1 MATDETGR
9 LRASHADREQ
19 AIEVLKAAFVQGRL
33 DKHELDARVGQAF
46 ASRTY
51 LELAAVTADIPP
63 DPIPANPIPAN
74 PIPANPIP
82 AKPLPARA
90 QGNRGVRSGLAV
102 IAVGTGLASFVWAAA
117 LITDN
122 PIAIFVA
129 LAITFAYAGTLMLA
143 GSVMLESRPRKR
155 ARPRPLSRPPLGQVG
170 IR

>member
-1 MATDETGR
+1 MATDGTGR

-33 DKHELDARVGQAF
+33 DKHELEARVDRAF

-63 DPIPANPIPAN
+63 GPIPAR
-74 PIPANPIP
+74 
-82 AKPLPARA
+82 PLPA
-90 QGNRGVRSGLAV
+90 QPEGNRGVRSGLSV
-102 IAVGTGLASFVWAAA
+102 IAAGTGLAAFVWAAA

-122 PIAIFVA
+122 PVAIFVA
-129 LAITFAYAGTLMLA
+129 LAISLAYAGTLILA

-155 ARPRPLSRPPLGQVG
+155 GRARPLSRPPLGQVG

>member
-1 MATDETGR
+1 MATDGTGR

-33 DKHELDARVGQAF
+33 DKHELEARVDRAF

-63 DPIPANPIPAN
+63 GPIPAR
-74 PIPANPIP
+74 
-82 AKPLPARA
+82 PLPA
-90 QGNRGVRSGLAV
+90 QPEGNRGVRSGLSV
-102 IAVGTGLASFVWAAA
+102 IAAGTGLAAFVWAAA

-122 PIAIFVA
+122 PVAIFVA
-129 LAITFAYAGTLMLA
+129 LAISLAYAGTLILA

-155 ARPRPLSRPPLGQVG
+155 GRPRPLSRPPLGQVG

>member
-1 MATDETGR
+1 MATDGTDR

-33 DKHELDARVGQAF
+33 DKHELDARVGRAF

-63 DPIPANPIPAN
+63 G
-74 PIPANPIP
+74 PIP
-82 AKPLPARA
+82 AKPVPVRPLPA
-90 QGNRGVRSGLAV
+90 QPEGNRGVRSGLSV
-102 IAVGTGLASFVWAAA
+102 IAAGTGLAAFVWAVA

-122 PIAIFVA
+122 PVAIFVA
-129 LAITFAYAGTLMLA
+129 LAITLAYAGTLILA

-155 ARPRPLSRPPLGQVG
+155 GRPRPLSGPPLGQVG

>member
-9 LRASHADREQ
+9 VRASHADRER
-19 AIEVLKAAFVQGRL
+19 AVEVLKAAFVQGRL
-33 DKHELDARVGQAF
+33 DKHEFDARVGQAF

-63 DPIPANPIPAN
+63 G
-74 PIPANPIP
+74 PIP
-82 AKPLPARA
+82 AKPIPARPLPARPE
-90 QGNRGVRSGLAV
+90 GNRGVRSGLAV

-129 LAITFAYAGTLMLA
+129 LAITLAYAGTLMLA

-155 ARPRPLSRPPLGQVG
+155 GRARPLSRPPLGPVG

>member
-9 LRASHADREQ
+9 VQASHADRER
-19 AIEVLKAAFVQGRL
+19 AVEALKAAFVQGRL
-33 DKHELDARVGQAF
+33 DKREFDTRVGQAF

-63 DPIPANPIPAN
+63 EPL
-74 PIPANPIP
+74 P
-82 AKPLPARA
+82 AKPLPAEPIPARPIPA
-90 QGNRGVRSGLAV
+90 KPQGNRGVRSGLAV

-129 LAITFAYAGTLMLA
+129 LAITLAYAGTLMLA

-155 ARPRPLSRPPLGQVG
+155 ARARPLSRPPLGPVG

>member
-9 LRASHADREQ
+9 VRASHADRER
-19 AIEVLKAAFVQGRL
+19 AVEALKAAFVQGRL
-33 DKHELDARVGQAF
+33 DKREFDTRVGQAF

-63 DPIPANPIPAN
+63 EPL
-74 PIPANPIP
+74 P
-82 AKPLPARA
+82 AKPLPAEPIPARPIPA
-90 QGNRGVRSGLAV
+90 KPQGNRGVRSGLAV

-129 LAITFAYAGTLMLA
+129 LAITLAYAGTLMLA

-155 ARPRPLSRPPLGQVG
+155 GRPRPLSRPPLGQVG

>member
-9 LRASHADREQ
+9 VRASHADRER
-19 AIEVLKAAFVQGRL
+19 AVEALKAAFVQGRL
-33 DKHELDARVGQAF
+33 DKREFDARVGQAF

-63 DPIPANPIPAN
+63 EPLPAKPIPAR
-74 PIPANPIP
+74 PIP
-82 AKPLPARA
+82 AKP

-102 IAVGTGLASFVWAAA
+102 IAVGTGLAAFVWAAA

-122 PIAIFVA
+122 PVAIFVA
-129 LAITFAYAGTLMLA
+129 LAITLAYAGTLMLA

-155 ARPRPLSRPPLGQVG
+155 GRARPLSRPPLGPVG